1 MKKSAEQLV
10 KQSKKAFGNRDQN
23 RSLFE
28 DCYELL
34 SPFQNSFVNQSG
46 TLNKPT
52 RQYSSQGQI
61 SAQNFINTMINN
73 FFPPYTKWMELQ
85 AGDLIT
91 DENQRKQ
98 VNEGLQK
105 INDIFFAYL
114 NSSNFSTATSEM
126 CFDWGIGTGAM
137 MFLEGD
143 DRSNPFNFVSIPL
156 SELGIIEGKHG
167 ELTYKFREYKLA
179 GELVEVC
186 WPAAEISDELKSN
199 IKGNPDK
206 ELTILESFYYDEMD
220 LVWRHSVIVSEKK
233 EEIYTF
239 ETADDL
245 FITPRWSRVPG
256 YAHGI
261 GPFLMALADIK
272 TDNAFQEFALRSAA
286 LDVAGVYTIS
296 GNGVLNTNNIKIAPN
311 TFIPV
316 ERNGG
321 ENGPS
326 IQRLDTGGNY
336 NLQEY
341 MSSKLVDNIKKTML
355 DNKLPAETP
364 QPKTAYEIAER
375 IKEYQVDIGAA
386 YPRGMREFAFKVY
399 KRGLSIL
406 QRRGLINLPE
416 GFTIDNLYTKVQIV
430 SPIAQLQRFD
440 ELQRAMQ
447 AFEMTRAVSPE
458 IAMIAYD
465 VEKMPAYINEK
476 SSAPASLLRDE
487 ATKDE
492 LTKQVAQIIA
502 QIQLQ
507 QQQGA

>member
-1 MKKSAEQLV
+1 MKKKPGQLIKMAE
-10 KQSKKAFGNRDQN
+10 KAFNNRDQN

-34 SPFQNSFVNQSG
+34 SPFQNTFTRHGG
-46 TLNKPT
+46 TLNKHS

-85 AGDLIT
+85 VGDIIT
-91 DENQRKQ
+91 DDGQRKQ
-98 VNEGLQK
+98 INQSLQK
-105 INDIFFAYL
+105 INDIFFSYL
-114 NSSNFSTATSEM
+114 DGSNFATATSEM
-126 CFDWGIGTGAM
+126 CFDWGIGTGSM

-143 DRSNPFNFVSIPL
+143 DRSNPFNFISVPL
-156 SELGIIEGKHG
+156 SQLGILEGKYG
-167 ELTYKFREYKLA
+167 ELTYKCREYKLA
-179 GELVEVC
+179 NELIEVC
-186 WPAAEISDELKSN
+186 WPKAQISDELRAD
-199 IKGNPDK
+199 IAQNPQK
-206 ELTILESFYYDEMD
+206 EQDILESFYYDEQD
-220 LVWRHSVIVSEKK
+220 LVWRHCVIVMESK
-233 EEIYTF
+233 EEIYGF

-245 FITPRWSRVPG
+245 FITPRWFKIPG
-256 YAHGI
+256 FAHGV

-286 LDVAGVYTIS
+286 LDVAGVYTIA
-296 GNGVLNTNNIKIAPN
+296 GNGVINTNNIKVAPN

-336 NLQEY
+336 QLQEY
-341 MSSKLVDNIKKTML
+341 MSNKLADNIKKIML

-364 QPKTAYEIAER
+364 QPKTAFEIAER
-375 IKEYQVDIGAA
+375 IKEYQIDIGAA
-386 YPRGMREFAFKVY
+386 YPRGMREFAMKIY

-406 QRRGLINLPE
+406 QKKGLIQLPE
-416 GFTIDNLYTKVQIV
+416 GFTIDNLFVKVQIV

-440 ELQRAMQ
+440 ELKRTMQ
-447 AFEMTRAVSPE
+447 AFEMARSISPE
-458 IAMIAYD
+458 LAMTAYE

-476 SSAPASLLRDE
+476 SSAPAQLMRGE
-487 ATKDE
+487 AEAEQLQE
-492 LTKQVAQIIA
+492 LVAQIIA
-502 QIQLQ
+502 QAQMQ